1 MEDMKKSLLLSLFML
16 FVCKGYCQIE
26 VRGRVV
32 NERGIAVEYAS
43 VWLENDSVGA
53 ISDIDG
59 NFVIKV
65 PKGSKNSLTFS
76 HVSYQKAAVGY
87 QTYSSG
93 NELTVVLK
101 DKVVELADVVIDKGR
116 KPKNIMGRG
125 VTALA
130 DAGMR
135 GKGRENGIE
144 WGPVLKNKKDMVVS
158 DILLSIKKCTYK
170 ECTLSINIYKVN
182 GRKFVN
188 ILNKP
193 LYHKVTQDS
202 GRKQLHIVPE
212 ETIVLKGKTKYYIT
226 VSVVDSDAWG
236 MIYFPSAFR
245 TCYARRIETGK
256 LKKLPV
262 GPAIIVKGME
272 I

>member
-1 MEDMKKSLLLSLFML
+1 MEDVKKSLLLSLFML
-16 FVCKGYCQIE
+16 FVCKGYCQTE

-32 NERGIAVEYAS
+32 NERGTAVEYAG

-59 NFVIKV
+59 NFVIKI

-76 HVSYQKAAVGY
+76 HVSYQKAGVGY

-101 DKVVELADVVIDKGR
+101 DKVVELADVVIDKSR

-135 GKGRENGIE
+135 GKGRENGVE
-144 WGPVLKNKKDMVVS
+144 WGP
-158 DILLSIKKCTYK
+158 T
-170 ECTLSINIYKVN
+170 
-182 GRKFVN
+182 
-188 ILNKP
+188 
-193 LYHKVTQDS
+193 
-202 GRKQLHIVPE
+202 
-212 ETIVLKGKTKYYIT
+212 
-226 VSVVDSDAWG
+226 
-236 MIYFPSAFR
+236 
-245 TCYARRIETGK
+245 
-256 LKKLPV
+256 
-262 GPAIIVKGME
+262 
-272 I
+272 